1 MKKTLIGLLTVAF
14 LAVSAWAQEAR
25 LKPDHPD
32 RYTVVKGDTL
42 WDISDKFLQ
51 NPWMWPEIW
60 HVNPQISNPHLI
72 YPGDTIALIY
82 IDGRPLL
89 TVERGPKQ
97 FKMSPGDTKL
107 SPSIH
112 VLPLGDAIPAIPL
125 DEIDNFLSR
134 SRILDA
140 GQLEAAPHVIAA
152 EGGRLV
158 VGAGDF
164 LYARGEF
171 ADDVPVYGVYRQGDV
186 YVDPE
191 TEEVLGYQA
200 MDIGTAKYRTL
211 EEDIATLTVTR
222 TTQEIRIRDR
232 LLPHEERS
240 IESTFFPSPPESDIE
255 GVIMAVEGGVSQVG
269 KLDVV
274 ILNRGDREGLKVGNV
289 LAVYKHGV
297 RVRDRVRGDT
307 VTLPDERAGLLMVF
321 RTFDKMSFGLIL
333 ESDQP
338 LSVSDKVRKP

>member
-1 MKKTLIGLLTVAF
+1 MKKTLLGLLTVSLLSLPAF
-14 LAVSAWAQEAR
+14 AQEAQ

-32 RYTVVKGDTL
+32 RYTVRKGDTL

-82 IDGRPLL
+82 IGGRPAL
-89 TVERGPKQ
+89 TVQRGPKPM
-97 FKMSPGDTKL
+97 KMSPGDTKL
-107 SPSIH
+107 SPTIQ

-125 DEIDNFLSR
+125 DQVDNFLSR

-140 GQLEAAPHVIAA
+140 GQLDQAPYVIAA

-164 LYARGEF
+164 LYARGDF
-171 ADDVPVYGVYRQGDV
+171 ADAVPVYGVYRHGDI

-191 TEEVLGYQA
+191 TDEVLGYQA
-200 MDIGTAKYRTL
+200 LDIGTAKYRAL
-211 EEDIATLTVTR
+211 ENDVATLTVTR
-222 TTQEIRIRDR
+222 TTQEIRIKDR

-240 IESTFFPSPPESDIE
+240 IESTFFPSPPEADIE
-255 GVIMAVEGGVSQVG
+255 GLIVAVEGGVSQVG

-274 ILNRGDREGLKVGNV
+274 ILNRGEREGLKVGNV
-289 LAVYKHGV
+289 LAIYKHGV
-297 RVRDRVRGDT
+297 RVRDRVAGDT
-307 VTLPDERAGLLMVF
+307 VMLPEERAGLLMVF
-321 RTFDKMSFGLIL
+321 RTFEKMSFGLVL

-338 LSVSDKVRKP
+338 LAVNDKVRKP

>member
-1 MKKTLIGLLTVAF
+1 MKKTLLGLLTASLVAF
-14 LAVSAWAQEAR
+14 SAWAQEAL

-32 RYTVVKGDTL
+32 RYTVRKGDTL

-72 YPGDTIALIY
+72 FPGDTISLIY
-82 IDGRPLL
+82 IGDQPRL
-89 TVERGPKQ
+89 TVERGPRPM
-97 FKMSPGDTKL
+97 KMSPGDTKL

-134 SRILDA
+134 SRILDP
-140 GQLEAAPHVIAA
+140 GELDQAPHVVAA
-152 EGGRLV
+152 QGGRLI
-158 VGAGDF
+158 VGAGDT

-171 ADDVPVYGVYRQGDV
+171 AGDVPVYGVYREGDV

-200 MDIGTAKYRTL
+200 LDIGTAKYRAL
-211 EEDIATLTVTR
+211 ENDIATLSVTR
-222 TTQEIRIRDR
+222 TNQEIRIRDR

-240 IESTFFPSPPESDIE
+240 VESTFFPSPPDADIE
-255 GVIMAVEGGVSQVG
+255 GLIMAVEGGVTQVG
-269 KLDVV
+269 KMDVV
-274 ILNRGDREGLKVGNV
+274 ILNRGEREGLDTGDV
-289 LAVYKHGV
+289 LAIYKKGKQ
-297 RVRDRVRGDT
+297 VRDRVVGDT

-321 RTFDKMSFGLIL
+321 RTFEKMSFGLVL

-338 LSVSDKVRKP
+338 LAVNDKVRKP